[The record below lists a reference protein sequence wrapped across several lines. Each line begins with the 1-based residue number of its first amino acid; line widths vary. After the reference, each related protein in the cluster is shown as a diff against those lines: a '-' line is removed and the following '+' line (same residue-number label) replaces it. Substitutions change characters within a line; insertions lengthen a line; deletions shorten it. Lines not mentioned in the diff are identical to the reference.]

1 MGIKQWPAALRA
13 AGIQVREVNGFPG
26 NDRGR
31 PMPNRPAAVFWH
43 HDATPK
49 GSTPGALGWITQSYN
64 AGSPS
69 AQIWVDY
76 AGVWYFVGSGYA
88 SHAGVTRGPLD
99 SSNSIGIE
107 TDHTGPEVMS
117 AALLR
122 SMQVGLAAVCRV
134 EGRRADFVTF
144 HKIEASPRGRKIDPY
159 FGGEPND
166 ASRWDGEL
174 AQQRSIINGIID
186 GGGGGGGPVT
196 KTPEQI
202 EEEELMAAKDEILGR
217 IAALENRIFD
227 RKVGSQS
234 IYDEIRYATNDVL
247 LPAIGGVDAWIFE
260 DKGGLHVFYVD
271 SGEQAPIPDPQTL
284 QGIIHVLQ
292 QSGRV
297 VKYWPGGDV
306 SLPGAFGRRDQD
318 ASVESAEPPKPPAE
332 DKRYTV
338 VAGDT
343 LGKIAGAHG
352 VSVEQIVQWNGL
364 ANPDQIE
371 VGQSLIVGKA

>member
-64 AGSPS
+64 SGAPS

-76 AGVWYFVGSGYA
+76 EGVWYFVGSGYA

-122 SMQVGLAAVCRV
+122 SMHVGLAAVCQV

-144 HKIEASPRGRKIDPY
+144 HKIEAKPRGRKIDPY
-159 FGGEPND
+159 FSGEPND
-166 ASRWDGEL
+166 TSRWDGEL
-174 AQQRSIINGIID
+174 AQQRSIIDGIID
-186 GGGGGGGPVT
+186 GSQPA
-196 KTPEQI
+196 PPP
-202 EEEELMAAKDEILGR
+202 EEELTVAQIDDLNNKLDALTRSVADIRNAVLANILPNVLSTNAQTGADAVRIDATLRAVQDLIKD
-217 IAALENRIFD
+217 
-227 RKVGSQS
+227 
-234 IYDEIRYATNDVL
+234 
-247 LPAIGGVDAWIFE
+247 
-260 DKGGLHVFYVD
+260 
-271 SGEQAPIPDPQTL
+271 
-284 QGIIHVLQ
+284 
-292 QSGRV
+292 
-297 VKYWPGGDV
+297 
-306 SLPGAFGRRDQD
+306 D
-318 ASVESAEPPKPPAE
+318 ASDDAKFAELVAKVQQALGEAPEPPPVPQ
-332 DKRYTV
+332 DKRHTV

-343 LGKIAGAHG
+343 LGKIASQYGTT
-352 VSVEQIVQWNGL
+352 VEQIVQWNGL
-364 ANPDQIE
+364 TNPDSIE